1 VAKALDLNFLNAGF
15 TSIKIGKLSKEVIS
29 LLKLNRSECDIILWE
44 DRFIYIEKHIQ
55 DFESEEAFENHIS
68 CIPDIIENPDYVGR
82 HPKDNSIQYIKRIN
96 ELMLV
101 AVRIKDKGNLSFR
114 SAYPITEAQLDDY
127 LMYGNTTEYNKDIDK
142 TD

>member
-15 TSIKIGKLSKEVIS
+15 TSIIIGKLSKEIIA
-29 LLKLNRSECDIILWE
+29 LLKLNRSECNIILWE
-44 DRFIYIEKHIQ
+44 DRFKYIEKHIQ
-55 DFESEEAFENHIS
+55 DFESEEEFRKHIS
-68 CIPDIIENPDYVGR
+68 LIPDIIENPDYVGR
-82 HPKDNSIQYIKRIN
+82 HPKDNSMQYIKRIN